1 LEIQPEVRFFV
12 VTDQVNT
19 PNLIAGKV
27 SGQFGHRLL
36 TRTTKSDKKSRSLRH
51 SDNSVDF
58 NDVFDALIE
67 KYKRHRLVFK
77 VILF

>member
-1 LEIQPEVRFFV
+1 LDIGLEISHV
-12 VTDQVNT
+12 V
-19 PNLIAGKV
+19 AGSYNNSDDIV
-27 SGQFGHRLL
+27 SENEGGKLGKRLL